1 LGQFEVSYLATPPSS
16 PGGDF
21 PNYTVTAPTSGP
33 DAAGNYVFLALLWA
47 PAAMPKLPLVTLAVT
62 TTQQGQSATSQASI
76 ALEPPPL
83 LLIHGI
89 WSSAAGAGFSSG
101 SQGFYDWMISGRY
114 PHNLIYPVD
123 YSVTVG
129 ATNLNSQ
136 AFSNADIQ
144 CILLSNVTD
153 ALAGAAAVGMAA
165 RTVDVVAHSMG
176 GLVTRY
182 FMSKGPPGC
191 SLSGAALLPS
201 PVHRLITIGT
211 PHQGS
216 QLATTLWN
224 NQHLLSWFALGEIL
238 ADPELAWFCLPVA
251 ASCTQRGLCMPSS
264 ACTLGGAMSD
274 LGRPVDTGVLSLEPD
289 SPEIQALLPSN
300 EFTAI
305 VGEAPSPLSPTE
317 FLLDLLISA
326 FLPGQSVL
334 SILGY
339 QPNDTIVPVSSQS
352 PQSSGQT
359 GSATVPGIVHG
370 GICCGDVD
378 ETHSTVVWAQAYNW
392 LTGGSGTVPGA
403 SPSNVGLRPF
413 TTTSSV
419 SQPILNLS
427 GYTQVPAS
435 NVTFLPVTG
444 STLTINSATNIT
456 ASSTKTIS
464 EVLLFQN
471 VADPTDT
478 ALLYA
483 MQSPFTIPFTPTRLG
498 TANFGAIAVF
508 NDNTYAMATLNYTLQ
523 PGDTPYALNLLN
535 APLAS
540 MSVGD
545 SRVVQASAL
554 SPSGQINVTQV
565 ATYTARSGSAS
576 VFSVSAGGTITANG
590 NGVDFLDV
598 SYGGVTATAQIP
610 VGPCTYALNPA
621 NQIVP
626 STGGTA
632 TIQVTTQSGC
642 AWTATGG
649 ASWLPFSQAG
659 GSGSGSITLTAAAN
673 SSGGTQGAIVSLA
686 GLQAIVTQ
694 PSTACS
700 YNLSQ
705 TQINAPAAGASGTIT
720 ATTSC
725 PVIASSNQTWV
736 TAMPLGSSVQYTV
749 APNNGT
755 SQRSATLT
763 IGSVGVPVTQAAL
776 NLCDLQRNG
785 SIGVA
790 DVQLIIDQALGLTPT
805 VNDLNVDGVVNVVD
819 LQIESNAA
827 LGPGCA
833 AQ

>member
-1 LGQFEVSYLATPPSS
+1 
-16 PGGDF
+16 
-21 PNYTVTAPTSGP
+21 
-33 DAAGNYVFLALLWA
+33 
-47 PAAMPKLPLVTLAVT
+47 
-62 TTQQGQSATSQASI
+62 
-76 ALEPPPL
+76 
-83 LLIHGI
+83 
-89 WSSAAGAGFSSG
+89 
-101 SQGFYDWMISGRY
+101 
-114 PHNLIYPVD
+114 
-123 YSVTVG
+123 
-129 ATNLNSQ
+129 
-136 AFSNADIQ
+136 
-144 CILLSNVTD
+144 
-153 ALAGAAAVGMAA
+153 
-165 RTVDVVAHSMG
+165 
-176 GLVTRY
+176 
-182 FMSKGPPGC
+182 
-191 SLSGAALLPS
+191 
-201 PVHRLITIGT
+201 
-211 PHQGS
+211 
-216 QLATTLWN
+216 
-224 NQHLLSWFALGEIL
+224 
-238 ADPELAWFCLPVA
+238 
-251 ASCTQRGLCMPSS
+251 
-264 ACTLGGAMSD
+264 
-274 LGRPVDTGVLSLEPD
+274 
-289 SPEIQALLPSN
+289 
-300 EFTAI
+300 
-305 VGEAPSPLSPTE
+305 
-317 FLLDLLISA
+317 
-326 FLPGQSVL
+326 
-334 SILGY
+334 
-339 QPNDTIVPVSSQS
+339 
-352 PQSSGQT
+352 
-359 GSATVPGIVHG
+359 
-370 GICCGDVD
+370 
-378 ETHSTVVWAQAYNW
+378 
-392 LTGGSGTVPGA
+392 
-403 SPSNVGLRPF
+403 
-413 TTTSSV
+413 
-419 SQPILNLS
+419 
-427 GYTQVPAS
+427 VPAS